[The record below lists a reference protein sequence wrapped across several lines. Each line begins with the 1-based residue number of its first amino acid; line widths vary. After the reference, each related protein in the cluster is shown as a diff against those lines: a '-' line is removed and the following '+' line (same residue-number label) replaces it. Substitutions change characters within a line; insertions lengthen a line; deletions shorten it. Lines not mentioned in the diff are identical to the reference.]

1 MPAFYAHYRFGK
13 QILSGLPTDVHQC
26 IQRFRRLYDMGLQGP
41 DFFFYYNPIMKTNVG
56 NLGGAFHSQSGQEFF
71 TRACTQANSEAARAY
86 LYGLLG
92 HYCLDSACHPFVDKM
107 DADGEARHVALE
119 SEFDRYLMEKDGLV
133 PPHTQ
138 DLSPHAKLTRG
149 ECVTVAD
156 FFLPATPSNVNRS
169 VHFMAFSLRFLSGKN
184 RKRVRSLLNSI
195 KPSLCDS
202 LIPEAPVE
210 SYARMDSE
218 LLARFNRAA
227 KHYPVLLEQLTAHI
241 RSGEPL
247 GEDFALNFE
256 GISNR

>member
-13 QILSGLPTDVHQC
+13 QILSGLSPDVHQC
-26 IQRFRRLYDMGLQGP
+26 IQRFQRLFDIGLQGP
-41 DFFFYYNPIMKTNVG
+41 DFFFYYNPIMKTTVG
-56 NLGGAFHSQSGQEFF
+56 SLGGTFHSQSGQEFF
-71 TRACTQANSEAARAY
+71 TRAAAQANSEAARAY

-92 HYCLDSACHPFVDKM
+92 HYCLDSTCHPFVDKM
-107 DADGEARHVALE
+107 DADGKARHVALE
-119 SEFDRYLMEKDGLV
+119 SEFDRYLMEKDGLAS
-133 PPHTQ
+133 PHTQ
-138 DLSPHAKLTRG
+138 DLSSHAKLTRG

-156 FFLPATPSNVNRS
+156 FFPPAAPSHVNQS

-184 RKRVRSLLNSI
+184 RKWVRSLLNKI

-210 SYARMDSE
+210 DYARMDSE

-227 KHYPVLLEQLTAHI
+227 KQYPVLLEQLTAHI
-241 RSGEPL
+241 HTGEPL

-256 GISNR
+256 GISKS